1 LTTER
6 YIFQRSLVY
15 AVGFVFILWCIKAI
29 EWGASSDFG
38 MLGIL
43 PRTLTGTVGIL
54 TAPLVHGDFSHLLS
68 NTSSLLLLL
77 IALFYFYD
85 KIALEVFFW
94 IYLMTGIWVWIAARP
109 AYHIGASGL
118 VYGIV
123 TFLFF
128 SGLLRKDARSMAV
141 ALATL
146 FLYGGMIYGIFPGN
160 DNISWES
167 HMLGA
172 VAGTFCAFYFRQNA
186 GSALVAKVSAET
198 NLSSEDAPSLTFEK
212 FSDTLEDTDKG
223 RILLRYEYVEKK
235 EIDDP
240 DNSFH

>member
-1 LTTER
+1 MITEK

-15 AVGFVFILWCIKAI
+15 ALGFVFILWFIKAI
-29 EWGASSDFG
+29 EWGASYDFG

-54 TAPLVHGDFSHLLS
+54 TGPLVHGDFTHLLS

-85 KIALEVFFW
+85 KIALEVFCW

-146 FLYGGMIYGIFPGN
+146 FLYGGMLYGIFPGN
-160 DNISWES
+160 ERVSWES

-172 VAGTFCAFYFRQNA
+172 VAGTFCAFYFRKNA
-186 GSALVAKVSAET
+186 GSALVPKVSAET
-198 NLSSEDAPSLTFEK
+198 DLPAEDVPSLTFEK
-212 FSDTLEDTDKG
+212 FSDTLENKEKG
-223 RILLRYEYVEKK
+223 PILLRYEYVEKK
-235 EIDDP
+235 DEDDS
-240 DNSFH
+240 N

>member
-1 LTTER
+1 MVTEK
-6 YIFQRSLVY
+6 YIFQRSLLY
-15 AVGFVFILWCIKAI
+15 ALGFVFILWCIKAI
-29 EWGASSDFG
+29 EWGAASDFG

-54 TAPLVHGDFSHLLS
+54 TGPLVHGDFSHLLS
-68 NTSSLLLLL
+68 NTTSLLLLL

-85 KIALEVFFW
+85 KIALEVFCW

-160 DNISWES
+160 DSISWES

-172 VAGTFCAFYFRQNA
+172 VAGTFCAFYFRKNI
-186 GSALVAKVSAET
+186 GSILVTEVKAAT
-198 NLSSEDAPSLTFEK
+198 DLSTEDTPPLTFNK

-223 RILLRYEYVEKK
+223 LILLKYEYIEKK
-235 EIDDP
+235 EIDGRE
-240 DNSFH
+240 

>member
-1 LTTER
+1 M
-6 YIFQRSLVY
+6 
-15 AVGFVFILWCIKAI
+15 KAI
-29 EWGASSDFG
+29 EWGVSSDFG

-54 TAPLVHGDFSHLLS
+54 TGPLVHGDFSHLLS

-85 KIALEVFFW
+85 KIALEVFLW

-128 SGLLRKDARSMAV
+128 SGLLRKDPRSMAV
-141 ALATL
+141 ALATM

-160 DNISWES
+160 EGISWES

-172 VAGTFCAFYFRQNA
+172 VAGTFCAFYFRKN
-186 GSALVAKVSAET
+186 SRTALILGLPSNGDQRTE
-198 NLSSEDAPSLTFEK
+198 EDNPPLAFDQ
-212 FSDTLEDTDKG
+212 FSDTLDGKEKG
-223 RILLRYEYVEKK
+223 HILLKYEYVEGKK
-235 EIDDP
+235 SDDAG
-240 DNSFH
+240 NSLP

>member
-1 LTTER
+1 MITER
-6 YIFQRSLVY
+6 HIFQRSIVF
-15 AVGFVFILWCIKAI
+15 AIGFIFLLWGVKAI
-29 EWGASSDFG
+29 EWGAASDFG

-43 PRTLTGTVGIL
+43 PRTLSGTVGIV
-54 TAPLVHGDFSHLLS
+54 TGPLVHGDFSHLLS
-68 NTSSLLLLL
+68 NTTSLLLLL
-77 IALFYFYD
+77 VALFYFYD

-141 ALATL
+141 ALAIM

-160 DNISWES
+160 DGVSWES
-167 HMLGA
+167 HLLGA
-172 VAGTFCAFYFRQNA
+172 VAGTFCAFYFRKNT
-186 GSALVAKVSAET
+186 GSALVPKVTEDET
-198 NLSSEDAPSLTFEK
+198 PDTEEDMPPLSFNQ
-212 FSDTLEDTDKG
+212 FSDTLENTEKDQIHFK
-223 RILLRYEYVEKK
+223 YEYVEKK
-235 EIDDP
+235 GKE
-240 DNSFH
+240 

>member
-1 LTTER
+1 LITER
-6 YIFQRSLVY
+6 HIFQRSIVF
-15 AVGFVFILWCIKAI
+15 AIGFIFLLWGVKAI
-29 EWGASSDFG
+29 EWGAASDFG

-43 PRTLTGTVGIL
+43 PRTLSGTVGIV

-68 NTSSLLLLL
+68 NTTSLLLLMV
-77 IALFYFYD
+77 ALFYFYD

-141 ALATL
+141 ALAIM

-160 DNISWES
+160 DGVSWES
-167 HMLGA
+167 HLLGA
-172 VAGTFCAFYFRQNA
+172 VAGTFCAFYFRNNI
-186 GSALVAKVSAET
+186 GSALVHEATEEEVADSEEDIPP
-198 NLSSEDAPSLTFEK
+198 LSFDK
-212 FSDTLEDTDKG
+212 FSDTLENTEKG
-223 RILLRYEYVEKK
+223 QVHLKYEYVEKK
-235 EIDDP
+235 K
-240 DNSFH
+240 